1 MKTATAS
8 LLIQVFVECPYCE
21 EAIDLMDESTTNGTN
36 HNEEGQVIIQA
47 CPNTLWSVEH
57 PKFSIEDVT
66 CSECKNTF
74 NVKELEW

>member
-1 MKTATAS
+1 MRTATAS
-8 LLIQVFVECPYCE
+8 LFIQVFVECPHCE
-21 EAIDLMDESTTNGTN
+21 ESIDLMDEATTNGTN

-47 CPNTLWSVEH
+47 CPDNQWHEEH
-57 PKFSIEDVT
+57 PKFSVENVT